1 MNKQKYL
8 LEYTWGHSNL
18 MHEEIEIET
27 DDINWT
33 MDQISRHR
41 NNINFVKKKNKKTK
55 HQSLIN
61 I

>member
-8 LEYTWGHSNL
+8 LEYTWGENNP

-41 NNINFVKKKNKKTK
+41 NNIKFTK
-55 HQSLIN
+55 VIKL
-61 I
+61 